1 MAHISSLETR
11 MGVASDT
18 VSWDEVL
25 LSKSRDHCSS
35 LVRRAFFTPRVF
47 LSLKLLLVVG
57 ALAPG

>member
-1 MAHISSLETR
+1 

-25 LSKSRDHCSS
+25 LSKSHDHCSS